1 MSGFFLETGPI
12 ADQTFSNGTA
22 TASPTLYVGG
32 SDYSTIFDSTDR
44 NVLTVSPD
52 ADGKFDLE
60 FVGFGY
66 STWNTIAE
74 PRILLRSYYES
85 LGYPNQPQ
93 AAILATDFTGMGIPY
108 YLWYQTT
115 NLLYKVD
122 TTIAADL
129 VCDDNNGGI
138 CKLNDKCSAY
148 PNLWN
153 NGWSFKIQFTGS
165 SEYLIFPIGALAAD
179 DSNGICSIYI
189 QYLDDEHYSQSSSV
203 IFGTLFLQ

>member
-74 PRILLRSYYES
+74 PRILLRSYY
-85 LGYPNQPQ
+85 
-93 AAILATDFTGMGIPY
+93 
-108 YLWYQTT
+108 
-115 NLLYKVD
+115 
-122 TTIAADL
+122 
-129 VCDDNNGGI
+129 
-138 CKLNDKCSAY
+138 
-148 PNLWN
+148 
-153 NGWSFKIQFTGS
+153 
-165 SEYLIFPIGALAAD
+165 
-179 DSNGICSIYI
+179 
-189 QYLDDEHYSQSSSV
+189 
-203 IFGTLFLQ
+203 